1 MSESRMS
8 ESRTTS
14 EYGRRRPPVLLLDK
28 VVKEYD
34 GDPPLR
40 ILHDIDLTV
49 AQGELVA
56 VVGPSGSGKSTLLS
70 LIGTLDRPTSGRIQL
85 EGHDLTALS
94 DRQIAALRARSIGF
108 VFQQFFLLPGLTT
121 LENVATGLLY
131 TGETV
136 GRRHERAVRALREVG
151 LAHRLGHRPDQL
163 SGGEKQ
169 RVAIARALVGR
180 PGLLLADEPTGAL
193 DTASGRGVVELLLQL
208 NAQGTTV
215 VVITHDRDL
224 AASFPRR
231 IGLQDGRVEFDTAD
245 NGSHGREQTY
255 EHDHGHDYGLGP
267 SPSPSPSPGQSAW
280 RRPAREGTA

>member
-1 MSESRMS
+1 MSESRSTS

-14 EYGRRRPPVLLLDK
+14 EYGHGRPPVLLLDK

-40 ILHDIDLTV
+40 VLHDITLTV
-49 AQGELVA
+49 ARGELVA

-131 TGETV
+131 TGETA

-151 LAHRLGHRPDQL
+151 LARRLGHRPDQL
-163 SGGEKQ
+163 SCGEKQ
-169 RVAIARALVGR
+169 RFAIARALVGR

-193 DTASGRGVVELLLQL
+193 DTASGRGVVDLLLQL

-231 IGLQDGRVEFDTAD
+231 VGLQDGRVEFDTG
-245 NGSHGREQTY
+245 NETHGTGHGHEYGPGHGREYGREPTY
-255 EHDHGHDYGLGP
+255 GHGHGH
-267 SPSPSPSPGQSAW
+267 SAW
-280 RRPAREGTA
+280 RRPAPEGTA